1 MELDELN
8 RIAQKLFSAGVQKIW
23 NRIRQDDDAKDAY
36 TRKRGSFAKGTKQDK
51 LVFSDFED
59 LVETHQLKLIDTP
72 FDIEGLKFVMP
83 TGIHQATNGDNENCT
98 LL

>member
-1 MELDELN
+1 MPKMLTQESVEVL
-8 RIAQKLFSAGVQKIW
+8 
-23 NRIRQDDDAKDAY
+23 
-36 TRKRGSFAKGTKQDK
+36 RKAAKQDYK

-59 LVETHQLKLIDTP
+59 LAETHQLKLIDTP

-98 LL
+98 LVYEKLKISPLRKLQTKGFGLH